1 VSTCTECGYEAAV
14 PFRFCPEC
22 GARIQGRGREQRKVV
37 TVLFCDVAGSTAL
50 GESLDAEALRVL
62 LARYFERMQSI
73 VERHGGVVEKFIGD
87 AVMAVFGLPAV
98 HEDDA
103 VRALQAAAEMQLALP
118 ELGVEGRI
126 GVCTGEVVTGTEERL
141 ATGDSVNV
149 AARLQQAAR
158 PGETLLGETTLRLAR
173 DVVEVEPVEPLRL
186 KGKREP
192 VPAWRLVAVSTAA
205 AERRFDSPLVG
216 RDRELGALAEA
227 WERACGGPGCE
238 LVTVV
243 GTAGVGKSRL
253 AAEFLATAD
262 ATVVRGR
269 CLSYGEGITYWPVVE
284 VLTQLE
290 THRSR
295 LELDPLA
302 AGALAAV
309 VGHGGASSTDEIAW
323 AFRKLLEAVAAER
336 PLVAVFDDIQWGEDV
351 FLDLLEHVAYLST
364 GAPILLLCM
373 ARLELLDRRS
383 GWGGVLRLQPLAH
396 DEAKALMEARID
408 GPALGAE
415 ARERILRAAGGN
427 PLFVEEMA
435 AMVQASDGDEV
446 EVPPT
451 LQALLTARLDQLEPP
466 ERSVL
471 ERGAVEGEVFHHGVV
486 RALTPDRPRLTTQLT
501 ALARKELI
509 RPDRPV
515 YAGEDAFR
523 FRHLLMRDAAYR
535 GLPKAARA
543 ELHELFADWL
553 VEHGTGLVELDE
565 LVGYHL
571 EQAYRY
577 RQELGLVDERAR
589 ALAVRA
595 GERLG
600 AAGSRAIPRQD
611 FRAALNLLERAA
623 ELLPDELRDGRFEIA
638 LGWARFSTGQ
648 GAEAVMS
655 GLVHAAEG
663 AAAAGDRVAE
673 LALRL
678 DHAGYE
684 LVFEPTERVAKRL
697 RRLAEEALP
706 VFEAA
711 GAEWALGVA
720 AAALLLVEEHR
731 GRSWADVAA
740 AAERVLAHARRAD
753 DRTMSD
759 WAERYLVLA
768 QSVGATPVEECLR
781 WLDEHP
787 EFERRSV
794 LPHRD
799 RLLAMLGRF
808 DEAKALLAGVDDRV
822 AELGAARLQIRLASQ
837 RFGVAILEGDATR
850 AEAAAREAC
859 ERALATGELGNFTWF
874 CCNLARALVGLGRD
888 GEAEEWLER
897 GREPAP
903 DGERIPRI
911 LWGQVRGKV
920 LARRGEVEEGERLAR
935 EAVALAAETD
945 MLNMHADALVDLAE
959 VLALAGRDPRAELD
973 EALALYERKGNLVMA
988 ERTLLSGAR
997 PRSGCGRGRTGGR
1010 DTGAGSSRR
1019 GRGG

>member
-1 VSTCTECGYEAAV
+1 
-14 PFRFCPEC
+14 
-22 GARIQGRGREQRKVV
+22 V

-50 GESLDAEALRVL
+50 GEALDAEAVRLL
-62 LARYFERMQSI
+62 LAGYFERMKSI

-87 AVMAVFGLPAV
+87 AVMAVFGLPVV

-103 VRALQAAAEMQLALP
+103 VRALRAAAEMQLALP

-149 AARLQQAAR
+149 AARLQGAAR

-173 DVVEVEPVEPLRL
+173 DAVEVEPVEPLAL

-192 VPAWRLVAVSTAA
+192 VPAWRLVAVSTVA

-216 RDRELGALAEA
+216 RERELGALGEA
-227 WERACGGPGCE
+227 WQRACGGPGCE
-238 LVTVV
+238 LATVV
-243 GTAGVGKSRL
+243 GPAGVGKSRL
-253 AAEFLATAD
+253 AAEFLAAVE

-284 VLTQLE
+284 VLKQLE
-290 THRSR
+290 PDRSR
-295 LELDPLA
+295 LELDPVA
-302 AGALAAV
+302 ADALAALL
-309 VGHGGASSTDEIAW
+309 GRGGTSSTDEIAW
-323 AFRKLLEAVAAER
+323 AFRKLLEAVAAVR
-336 PLVAVFDDIQWGEDV
+336 PLAVVFDDVQWGEDV
-351 FLDLLEHVAYLST
+351 FLDLLDHVAFLST

-373 ARLELLDRRS
+373 GRPELLDRRS
-383 GWGGVLRLQPLAH
+383 GWGGVLRLQPLSSE
-396 DEAKALMEARID
+396 EAELLMRERI
-408 GPALGAE
+408 GGRELGADV
-415 ARERILRAAGGN
+415 RERILRAAGGN

-435 AMVQASDGDEV
+435 AMVQASDDGEV

-451 LQALLTARLDQLEPP
+451 LQALLTARLDQLDRP

-486 RALTPDRPRLTTQLT
+486 QALTPEESRLTSRLT
-501 ALARKELI
+501 ALVRKELI
-509 RPDRPV
+509 RPDRPL

-535 GLPKAARA
+535 GLPKAERA
-543 ELHELFADWL
+543 ELHERFADWL
-553 VEHGTGLVELDE
+553 SEHDAGLVELDE

-577 RQELGLVDERAR
+577 RQQLGSLDEHGR

-595 GERLG
+595 GERLR
-600 AAGSRAIPRQD
+600 AAADRAIPRQD

-638 LGWARFSTGQ
+638 LGWARFGTGQ
-648 GAEAVMS
+648 SAEAVMS
-655 GLVHAAEG
+655 GLVRAAER

-673 LALRL
+673 LALRV

-697 RRLAEEALP
+697 RGLAEGALP

-731 GRSWADVAA
+731 GRSWAAVAA
-740 AAERVLAHARRAD
+740 AAERALDHARRAD

-768 QSVGATPVEECLR
+768 RYLGPTPVEECLR

-808 DEAKALLAGVDDRV
+808 DEARALLAGVDDRV

-837 RFGVAILEGDATR
+837 RCGVAMLESDAAR
-850 AEAAAREAC
+850 AESAARETC
-859 ERALATGELGNFTWF
+859 ERALATGELGNFMWL
-874 CCNLARALVGLGRD
+874 CSNLAQTLLALGRD

-897 GREPAP
+897 GRERAP
-903 DGERIPRI
+903 SEERLPQI
-911 LWGQVRGKV
+911 LWRQVRGKL
-920 LARRGEVEEGERLAR
+920 LARRGELEEGERLAR

-945 MLNMHADALVDLAE
+945 LLNAHADALVDLAE
-959 VLALAGRDPRAELD
+959 VLALAGRDARAELD
-973 EALALYERKGNLVMA
+973 GALSLYERKGNLVMA
-988 ERTLLSGAR
+988 ERT
-997 PRSGCGRGRTGGR
+997 RSRLGEAT
-1010 DTGAGSSRR
+1010 TA
-1019 GRGG
+1019 